1 MSVIDGAERA
11 LDGLGLMTGT
21 FFILF
26 GCIRDFLLIFLGDMA
41 IPKRFLFGALL
52 GAFLVTY
59 IKPSSMFEGG
69 KPKPWSLMVSPDNA
83 ADATHVPWFMVPI
96 ATGVML
102 STFI

>member
-11 LDGLGLMTGT
+11 LDGLGLMT
-21 FFILF
+21 
-26 GCIRDFLLIFLGDMA
+26 GDMA

-59 IKPSSMFEGG
+59 IKPSIMFEGG
-69 KPKPWSLMVSPDNA
+69 KPKPWSMMVGADNA
-83 ADATHVPWFMVPI
+83 ADATPVPWFMVPI

>member
-11 LDGLGLMTGT
+11 LDGLGLMT
-21 FFILF
+21 
-26 GCIRDFLLIFLGDMA
+26 GDMA

-69 KPKPWSLMVSPDNA
+69 KPKPWSMMVGADNA
-83 ADATHVPWFMVPI
+83 ADATPVPWFMVPI